1 MQSNHLILCR
11 PLLLLPS
18 IFPSIR
24 VFSNESVLNIRWPK
38 YWSFSF
44 SISPS
49 NEYSEPISFRIN
61 WFDLLAIQGTLKSVL
76 QHHSS
81 KASILWPSAFFMVQ
95 LSHPYMTTGKTTALT
110 RLNFASSNRYISD
123 TLIPVLCLVIQLCPT
138 RGNPMDCSSP
148 GSSVHGDSPGKN
160 TGVGCHALLQ
170 GIFPTQGSNPGLAHC
185 RQIPSEQPRKPC
197 IYLLSLHL
205 SREAGAN
212 GIITDIFIYLVGD
225 MSQWNSSNHHQED
238 CPIYPYPE
246 QVMQLHT
253 PPHHIKMHSK

>member
-18 IFPSIR
+18 IFPNIR
-24 VFSNESVLNIRWPK
+24 VFSSESVLNIRWPK

-49 NEYSEPISFRIN
+49 NEYSELISFRIN

-81 KASILWPSAFFMVQ
+81 KASILWSSAFFMVQ

-110 RLNFASSNRYISD
+110 RWNFAGSNRCISD
-123 TLIPVLCLVIQLCPT
+123 MLIPVLCLVAQLCPIH
-138 RGNPMDCSSP
+138 GNPMDCSSP

-170 GIFPTQGSNPGLAHC
+170 GIFPTQGSNPGLPHC
-185 RQIPSEQPRKPC
+185 RPILYR
-197 IYLLSLHL
+197 L
-205 SREAGAN
+205 
-212 GIITDIFIYLVGD
+212 
-225 MSQWNSSNHHQED
+225 SNHGSPVYIYYHSTSPGRQE
-238 CPIYPYPE
+238 PMAY
-246 QVMQLHT
+246 
-253 PPHHIKMHSK
+253 